1 MDKTIENLM
10 KVSLESLKDM
20 IDVNTIVGKPIY
32 GIDSSIILIPISKV
46 KLGFFSG
53 GTDFKNINQ
62 KDSNFGGASG
72 GNMTLSPIGFIY
84 VSKSEVKIMHIEEST
99 SITERLIDKF
109 PEAIEQIK
117 TLFSN
122 IKNSED
128 N

>member
-62 KDSNFGGASG
+62 
-72 GNMTLSPIGFIY
+72 
-84 VSKSEVKIMHIEEST
+84 
-99 SITERLIDKF
+99 
-109 PEAIEQIK
+109 
-117 TLFSN
+117 
-122 IKNSED
+122 
-128 N
+128 